1 MAALRLVVTRSRC
14 STTNLGSPCKKFA
27 AWSRAKWAS
36 PYWHVHTLA
45 VASRLACTRQT
56 WDLPPPFND
65 DDGCPPLV
73 SRQGR
78 IARVD
83 RASVGRSLLARAS
96 IARAPD
102 RPRPRTTRTRP
113 SCSKQMMYGG
123 KRRPLRA
130 QHVSARDRAAYS
142 TAGATIGVG
151 VRALRLHRLGVPH
164 RAERTSVPPHIQ
176 RDIRGSCVCVCA
188 RAPCQLQVAHIFWLV
203 CVPRVPP
210 LGGVGTTAWRTQ
222 GGAEYASES
231 LYPTCVVVGAT
242 CPPGGC
248 VSSERNKPGPVDL
261 HECLN

>member
-1 MAALRLVVTRSRC
+1 MAALRLVVTRSRR
-14 STTNLGSPCKKFA
+14 STTNLGFPCRKFA
-27 AWSRAKWAS
+27 AWPRAKWAS

-45 VASRLACTRQT
+45 VASRPACTRQT

-102 RPRPRTTRTRP
+102 RPRTTHTRLF
-113 SCSKQMMYGG
+113 CSKHMMYGG

-130 QHVSARDRAAYS
+130 QHVSARDGAAYS

-164 RAERTSVPPHIQ
+164 RAGCTSVPPHIQ
-176 RDIRGSCVCVCA
+176 RDIRGSCVCVCVCA
-188 RAPCQLQVAHIFWLV
+188 RAPCQLQFAHICWLA

-210 LGGVGTTAWRTQ
+210 FGGVGTTDWRTQ
-222 GGAEYASES
+222 GGAECASES
-231 LYPTCVVVGAT
+231 LYPTCVELLSA
-242 CPPGGC
+242 
-248 VSSERNKPGPVDL
+248 
-261 HECLN
+261 

>member
-1 MAALRLVVTRSRC
+1 MRLVVTRSRC
-14 STTNLGSPCKKFA
+14 STTNLGSPC
-27 AWSRAKWAS
+27 RTICRLVPCAS

-45 VASRLACTRQT
+45 VARPACTRQT

-102 RPRPRTTRTRP
+102 RPRTTHTRP

-123 KRRPLRA
+123 KRRPVRV
-130 QHVSARDRAAYS
+130 QHVSARDRPLVAYS
-142 TAGATIGVG
+142 TAGAAIGVG

-164 RAERTSVPPHIQ
+164 RAECSCTSPH
-176 RDIRGSCVCVCA
+176 
-188 RAPCQLQVAHIFWLV
+188 
-203 CVPRVPP
+203 
-210 LGGVGTTAWRTQ
+210 
-222 GGAEYASES
+222 SE
-231 LYPTCVVVGAT
+231 
-242 CPPGGC
+242 
-248 VSSERNKPGPVDL
+248 
-261 HECLN
+261 